1 MDTIL
6 FDLDG
11 TLLPMD
17 QDVFIQQYMGELAE
31 RFTPPDFD
39 RKAFAQALVA
49 ATLAQVKN
57 TSEHTNEEI
66 FWQVFAEQTVPDIR
80 SREPEFLRYYETDYR
95 NLRRVVRAGGKAR
108 QAVDLLKGK
117 GYQLVL
123 ATNPLFPR
131 AAVWPRIQWAGLT
144 PEDFSHITTFE
155 NSRRCKP
162 NPAYFEDLLAL
173 LGKRPEDCMMV
184 GNDVEDDMVSSSSLG
199 IRNYLITDFLLNRK
213 KRDEGQWTHGTFED
227 FLAFAA
233 GLPEAEK

>member
-17 QDVFIQQYMGELAE
+17 QDVFVRQYMVELAE
-31 RFTPPDFD
+31 RFTPPDVD
-39 RKAFAQALVA
+39 RKAFGQALVA

-57 TSEHTNEEI
+57 TTDHTNEEI

-80 SREPEFLRYYETDYR
+80 SREPEFLRYYETDYQ
-95 NLRRVVRAGGKAR
+95 NLSRVVRTGGKAR
-108 QAVDLLKGK
+108 KAVDLLKGK

-199 IRNYLITDFLLNRK
+199 IRNYLVTDFLLNRK
-213 KRDEGQWTHGTFED
+213 ERDVNQWPHGSFEE
-227 FLAFAA
+227 FLEFAA
-233 GLPEAEK
+233 GLPEAGK